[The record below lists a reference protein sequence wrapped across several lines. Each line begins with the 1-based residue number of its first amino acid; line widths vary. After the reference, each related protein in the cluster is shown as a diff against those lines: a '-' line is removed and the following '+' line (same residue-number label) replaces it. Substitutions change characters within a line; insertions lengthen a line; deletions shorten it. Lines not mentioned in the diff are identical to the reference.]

1 MRRFLPLCCCLL
13 AAMPLS
19 ARTGALERNIRV
31 VADSVRATVFGDG
44 DTLVVNNAHR
54 YPTMSVCKFHQAL
67 ALLDS
72 LDRAGLPLTTRI
84 PVLRSDLLSDTWS
97 PLRDARPE
105 GGYELT
111 AAELLDYSVAQSDNN
126 VCDLLF
132 RFLGGPK
139 TVNRYVARLGVGR
152 TAIVADEETM
162 HRRPDNQYLNW
173 TTPLAAVR
181 LLERF
186 RRGELLSAEYGDF
199 LLETMFGTTTGPD
212 KLRGLLPADVAVAH
226 KTGSAFRDAQG
237 VMVADNDIGIV
248 RLPDGRSYSIAVFVM
263 DSRGSSTTTPSGDN
277 EKPLFRR
284 GFFRRLFQRFDHFR
298 EHLRNGVFLLRGE
311 EVAVGF
317 IGGVRCDGSRHGGFG
332 QRMHGKLT
340 ACGDA
345 RESEHH
351 SCGTVAD
358 HQLSLFAEG
367 FQHLHQVL
375 VPGFAGML
383 CEDRHGV
390 AAGEYEGVV
399 LVFMAFEVGDDIV
412 GGQADARIGA
422 DFAAVGYREEGVGN
436 FVFEKCFQILEQAH
450 PVHGIH
456 GHDGCSLCHSHNF
469 LNETTVILSKF
480 ITFVN
485 KYTINRVLKQV
496 RT

>member
-1 MRRFLPLCCCLL
+1 
-13 AAMPLS
+13 MPLS
-19 ARTGALERNIRV
+19 ARTGALERDIRV
-31 VADSVRATVFGDG
+31 VADSVRATVGVAVVFGEG

-54 YPTMSVCKFHQAL
+54 YPTMSVYKFHQAL

-72 LDRAGLPLTTRI
+72 LDRADLPLTTRI

-132 RFLGGPK
+132 RFLGGPE
-139 TVNRYVARLGVGR
+139 TVNCYIARLGVGR

-162 HRRPDNQYLNW
+162 HRCPDNQYLNW
-173 TTPLAAVR
+173 TTPLASVR

-263 DSRGSSTTTPSGDN
+263 DSREDDRTN
-277 EKPLFRR
+277 A
-284 GFFRRLFQRFDHFR
+284 
-298 EHLRNGVFLLRGE
+298 
-311 EVAVGF
+311 AV
-317 IGGVRCDGSRHGGFG
+317 I
-332 QRMHGKLT
+332 
-340 ACGDA
+340 
-345 RESEHH
+345 
-351 SCGTVAD
+351 
-358 HQLSLFAEG
+358 
-367 FQHLHQVL
+367 
-375 VPGFAGML
+375 
-383 CEDRHGV
+383 
-390 AAGEYEGVV
+390 
-399 LVFMAFEVGDDIV
+399 
-412 GGQADARIGA
+412 ARISRLVY
-422 DFAAVGYREEGVGN
+422 DCAVR
-436 FVFEKCFQILEQAH
+436 
-450 PVHGIH
+450 
-456 GHDGCSLCHSHNF
+456 
-469 LNETTVILSKF
+469 
-480 ITFVN
+480 
-485 KYTINRVLKQV
+485 R
-496 RT
+496 

>member
-1 MRRFLPLCCCLL
+1 MRRLLLLCCCLL

-19 ARTGALERNIRV
+19 ARTGALERDIRV
-31 VADSVRATVFGDG
+31 VADSVRATVGVAVVFGEG
-44 DTLVVNNAHR
+44 DTLVVNNAQR
-54 YPTMSVCKFHQAL
+54 YPTMSVYKFHQAL

-132 RFLGGPK
+132 RFLGGPE

-186 RRGELLSAEYGDF
+186 RSGELLSAEYGDF

-212 KLRGLLPADVAVAH
+212 KLRGLLPADVVVAH

-263 DSRGSSTTTPSGDN
+263 DSREDDRTN
-277 EKPLFRR
+277 A
-284 GFFRRLFQRFDHFR
+284 
-298 EHLRNGVFLLRGE
+298 
-311 EVAVGF
+311 AV
-317 IGGVRCDGSRHGGFG
+317 I
-332 QRMHGKLT
+332 
-340 ACGDA
+340 
-345 RESEHH
+345 
-351 SCGTVAD
+351 
-358 HQLSLFAEG
+358 
-367 FQHLHQVL
+367 
-375 VPGFAGML
+375 
-383 CEDRHGV
+383 
-390 AAGEYEGVV
+390 
-399 LVFMAFEVGDDIV
+399 
-412 GGQADARIGA
+412 ARISRLVY
-422 DFAAVGYREEGVGN
+422 DCAVR
-436 FVFEKCFQILEQAH
+436 
-450 PVHGIH
+450 
-456 GHDGCSLCHSHNF
+456 
-469 LNETTVILSKF
+469 
-480 ITFVN
+480 
-485 KYTINRVLKQV
+485 R
-496 RT
+496 

>member
-1 MRRFLPLCCCLL
+1 
-13 AAMPLS
+13 MPLS
-19 ARTGALERNIRV
+19 ARTGALERDIRV
-31 VADSVRATVFGDG
+31 VADSVRATVGVAVVFGEG

-54 YPTMSVCKFHQAL
+54 YPTMSVYKFHQAL

-132 RFLGGPK
+132 RFLGGPE

-186 RRGELLSAEYGDF
+186 RSGELLSAEYGDF
-199 LLETMFGTTTGPD
+199 LLETMFGTMTGPD

-263 DSRGSSTTTPSGDN
+263 DSREDDRTN
-277 EKPLFRR
+277 A
-284 GFFRRLFQRFDHFR
+284 
-298 EHLRNGVFLLRGE
+298 
-311 EVAVGF
+311 AV
-317 IGGVRCDGSRHGGFG
+317 I
-332 QRMHGKLT
+332 
-340 ACGDA
+340 
-345 RESEHH
+345 
-351 SCGTVAD
+351 
-358 HQLSLFAEG
+358 
-367 FQHLHQVL
+367 
-375 VPGFAGML
+375 
-383 CEDRHGV
+383 
-390 AAGEYEGVV
+390 
-399 LVFMAFEVGDDIV
+399 
-412 GGQADARIGA
+412 ARISRLVY
-422 DFAAVGYREEGVGN
+422 DCAVR
-436 FVFEKCFQILEQAH
+436 
-450 PVHGIH
+450 
-456 GHDGCSLCHSHNF
+456 
-469 LNETTVILSKF
+469 
-480 ITFVN
+480 
-485 KYTINRVLKQV
+485 R
-496 RT
+496 

>member
-1 MRRFLPLCCCLL
+1 
-13 AAMPLS
+13 MPLS
-19 ARTGALERNIRV
+19 ARTGALERDIRV
-31 VADSVRATVFGDG
+31 VADSVRATVGVAVVFGDG

-54 YPTMSVCKFHQAL
+54 YPTMSVYKFHQAL

-199 LLETMFGTTTGPD
+199 LLETMFGTMTGPD

-263 DSRGSSTTTPSGDN
+263 DSREDDRTN
-277 EKPLFRR
+277 A
-284 GFFRRLFQRFDHFR
+284 
-298 EHLRNGVFLLRGE
+298 
-311 EVAVGF
+311 AV
-317 IGGVRCDGSRHGGFG
+317 I
-332 QRMHGKLT
+332 
-340 ACGDA
+340 
-345 RESEHH
+345 
-351 SCGTVAD
+351 
-358 HQLSLFAEG
+358 
-367 FQHLHQVL
+367 
-375 VPGFAGML
+375 
-383 CEDRHGV
+383 
-390 AAGEYEGVV
+390 
-399 LVFMAFEVGDDIV
+399 
-412 GGQADARIGA
+412 ARISRLVY
-422 DFAAVGYREEGVGN
+422 DCAVR
-436 FVFEKCFQILEQAH
+436 
-450 PVHGIH
+450 
-456 GHDGCSLCHSHNF
+456 
-469 LNETTVILSKF
+469 
-480 ITFVN
+480 
-485 KYTINRVLKQV
+485 R
-496 RT
+496 

>member
-1 MRRFLPLCCCLL
+1 
-13 AAMPLS
+13 MPLS
-19 ARTGALERNIRV
+19 ARTGALERDIRV
-31 VADSVRATVFGDG
+31 VADGVRATVGVAVVFGDG

-54 YPTMSVCKFHQAL
+54 YPTMSVYKFHQAL

-111 AAELLDYSVAQSDNN
+111 VAELLDYSVAQSDNN

-199 LLETMFGTTTGPD
+199 LLETMFGTMTGPD

-263 DSRGSSTTTPSGDN
+263 DSREDDRTN
-277 EKPLFRR
+277 A
-284 GFFRRLFQRFDHFR
+284 
-298 EHLRNGVFLLRGE
+298 
-311 EVAVGF
+311 AV
-317 IGGVRCDGSRHGGFG
+317 I
-332 QRMHGKLT
+332 
-340 ACGDA
+340 
-345 RESEHH
+345 
-351 SCGTVAD
+351 
-358 HQLSLFAEG
+358 
-367 FQHLHQVL
+367 
-375 VPGFAGML
+375 
-383 CEDRHGV
+383 
-390 AAGEYEGVV
+390 
-399 LVFMAFEVGDDIV
+399 
-412 GGQADARIGA
+412 ARISRLVY
-422 DFAAVGYREEGVGN
+422 DYAVR
-436 FVFEKCFQILEQAH
+436 
-450 PVHGIH
+450 
-456 GHDGCSLCHSHNF
+456 
-469 LNETTVILSKF
+469 
-480 ITFVN
+480 
-485 KYTINRVLKQV
+485 R
-496 RT
+496 

>member
-1 MRRFLPLCCCLL
+1 
-13 AAMPLS
+13 MPLS
-19 ARTGALERNIRV
+19 ARTGALERDIRV
-31 VADSVRATVFGDG
+31 VADGVRATVGVAVVFGDG

-54 YPTMSVCKFHQAL
+54 YPTMSVYKFHQAL

-263 DSRGSSTTTPSGDN
+263 DSRENDRTN
-277 EKPLFRR
+277 A
-284 GFFRRLFQRFDHFR
+284 
-298 EHLRNGVFLLRGE
+298 
-311 EVAVGF
+311 AV
-317 IGGVRCDGSRHGGFG
+317 I
-332 QRMHGKLT
+332 
-340 ACGDA
+340 
-345 RESEHH
+345 
-351 SCGTVAD
+351 
-358 HQLSLFAEG
+358 
-367 FQHLHQVL
+367 
-375 VPGFAGML
+375 
-383 CEDRHGV
+383 
-390 AAGEYEGVV
+390 
-399 LVFMAFEVGDDIV
+399 
-412 GGQADARIGA
+412 ARISRLVY
-422 DFAAVGYREEGVGN
+422 DCAVR
-436 FVFEKCFQILEQAH
+436 
-450 PVHGIH
+450 
-456 GHDGCSLCHSHNF
+456 
-469 LNETTVILSKF
+469 
-480 ITFVN
+480 
-485 KYTINRVLKQV
+485 R
-496 RT
+496 